1 MQAMQEF
8 SLAVWGVDP
17 SRPYKDRRNV
27 IGVLKKV
34 DGEYVRV
41 SFGRVVDGRRI
52 DIRVRGGCRFVAPV
66 ETSSLSGT
74 DDVGATP
81 PAGSRPR
88 L

>member
-1 MQAMQEF
+1 MQEF

-17 SRPYKDRRNV
+17 SRPHKDRRNV

-34 DGEYVRV
+34 DGEYVQV

-66 ETSSLSGT
+66 ETSSLSGRSSHQGT
-74 DDVGATP
+74 
-81 PAGSRPR
+81 SS
-88 L
+88 